1 MILLDTDHLSIVIN
15 QQASGYPA
23 LTQRMQESPDQHF
36 ATTVVSAEEEC
47 RGWLAQINRLR
58 DVRQQVAAYER
69 LAKLF
74 SFFRSWEIVLLNARA
89 AEEFTRLRKQRIR
102 IGTQDLKIACIALAH
117 DALLLSA
124 NLRHLQQVPGL
135 RVENWLSAP
144 RQQPEGREDDA
155 PAP

>member
-15 QQASGYPA
+15 KQASGYAA
-23 LTQRMQESPDQHF
+23 LAKRMQESPDQHF
-36 ATTVVSAEEEC
+36 ATTVVCVEEEC

-58 DVRQQVAAYER
+58 DVRQQVSAYER

-74 SFFRSWEIVLLNARA
+74 VFFRSWEIVLFNPRA

-124 NLRHLQQVPGL
+124 NLRDFQQVPDL
-135 RVENWLSAP
+135 RVESWL
-144 RQQPEGREDDA
+144 
-155 PAP
+155 